1 MGDRWRDAAISIG
14 YNICM
19 FCSDWGGGAFDVLRN
34 ERGCQ
39 LKSLRGVTLGGG

>member
-1 MGDRWRDAAISIG
+1 MVEGCG
-14 YNICM
+14 YLALGMIYVC
-19 FCSDWGGGAFDVLRN
+19 FAVIGGGVALDALRN

>member
-1 MGDRWRDAAISIG
+1 MDVAISIG
-14 YNICM
+14 YDICM
-19 FCSDWGGGAFDVLRN
+19 FYSDWGGVFALDALRN